1 MDFSQPSAKLTELGN
16 DMKEVFFQITVNCVN
31 NIKDDMELYVQKD
44 IEFLFSITILTPILY
59 LFNIQKSDFCE
70 INDDT

>member
-1 MDFSQPSAKLTELGN
+1 
-16 DMKEVFFQITVNCVN
+16 
-31 NIKDDMELYVQKD
+31 MELYVQND